1 MVNTPG
7 GSSLR
12 EDLRLF
18 EASPGTDGEPAWM
31 IQDIV
36 TNRFYRIGWLEFETL
51 LRWGRPAVEIAAEI
65 ANETPLRPEPAQIE
79 CFGAFLEQHELLRL
93 TSARRRMGPTDG
105 HVWLTWRW
113 WLHHYLFFRIP
124 LIRPHHFLQRL
135 AGHLGWLFTRW
146 TAIAVGSMGLM
157 GIALVARQW
166 DEFAGAVA
174 ESFSTEGLLGFALA
188 IALAK
193 TLHEVGHAVV
203 ATRHGLRVGHMG
215 IAFVVMWPMLYT
227 DTGEAW
233 RLRHARQRLA
243 VASAGIATE
252 LILAAL
258 STLGWALAA
267 PGIVRGALLYL
278 ATTSWALTLALNASP
293 FTRFDG
299 YYILCDLLD
308 FPNLHE
314 RSSAMGRTALRR
326 TLLGL
331 NEAWPERLAP
341 RRRRLLVGFA
351 FATWLY
357 RLVLFFGIAIAV
369 YLFFF
374 KALGIMLFV
383 VEVSWFIAMPVL
395 REGRYWW
402 RHRRAV
408 PRRYRLGH
416 LFAAAVFMGLLVVP
430 WRTQIHAYGV
440 ARAQQE
446 WHVFAPFP
454 ARIRLIHPTG
464 PVRRGE
470 PLIVL
475 DQPDITARASGNE
488 ASLRGYEGRLAGLL
502 ADDGASA
509 DQPVLEQR
517 LAVERR
523 ELGAARSEAARLV
536 MAAPFD
542 GQWSD
547 VDTGWRPGRWIGTR
561 EPVGTLYD
569 PSRWDVDAYV
579 KQDDVGRIASGSH
592 VAFYAEGQPTP
603 IAGTVIGVGSS
614 RVVQLDYAMLSDRFG
629 GPLSTARQERMLVP
643 TPALFHVVVRL
654 DNAPPAMRESRG
666 HVQIEGARRSFLG
679 HALTWLASIF
689 VRESGF

>member
-1 MVNTPG
+1 MNTSA
-7 GSSLR
+7 GSCLR
-12 EDLRLF
+12 DDLRLF

-51 LRWGRPAVEIAAEI
+51 LRWGRPPVEIAAEI
-65 ANETPLRPEPAQIE
+65 ASETPLRPDPAQIE
-79 CFGAFLEQHELLRL
+79 RFGAFLEQHDLLRL
-93 TSARRRMGPTDG
+93 TGAARRSEPTDG

-124 LIRPHHFLQRL
+124 LIRPHRMLEHLN
-135 AGHLGWLFTRW
+135 GYLGWLFSRW
-146 TAIAVGSMGLM
+146 TAITVGSMGLI

-188 IALAK
+188 IVLAK
-193 TLHEVGHAVV
+193 TLHELGHAVV
-203 ATRHGLRVGHMG
+203 ATRYGLRVGHMG

-233 RLRHARQRLA
+233 RLRRARERLA

-252 LILAAL
+252 LIIAAL
-258 STLGWALAA
+258 STLGWALAD
-267 PGIVRGALLYL
+267 PGIVRSALLYL
-278 ATTSWALTLALNASP
+278 ATTSWVLTLALNASP

-314 RSSAMGRTALRR
+314 RSSAMGRVALRR
-326 TLLGL
+326 TVLGL
-331 NEAWPERLAP
+331 DEAWPERMAP
-341 RRRRLLVGFA
+341 RRRRLLIGFA
-351 FATWLY
+351 FTTWLY

-374 KALGIMLFV
+374 KALGAMLFV
-383 VEVSWFIAMPVL
+383 VEVSWFIALPVV
-395 REGRYWW
+395 RETRYWW
-402 RHRRAV
+402 RRRRAV
-408 PRRYRLGH
+408 PHRHRLGH
-416 LFAAAVFMGLLVVP
+416 LWTAVVLLGLLAVP

-440 ARAQQE
+440 ARAERE

-470 PLIVL
+470 PLVVL
-475 DQPDITARASGNE
+475 EQPDIAARASGNE
-488 ASLRGYEGRLAGLL
+488 AGLRGYEGRLAGLL
-502 ADDGASA
+502 ADDGQSVN
-509 DQPVLEQR
+509 QPVLEQR

-523 ELGAARSEAARLV
+523 ELNAARSESARLA

-547 VDTGWRPGRWIGTR
+547 VDTDWRPGQWIGTR

-579 KQDDVGRIASGSH
+579 KQDDIGRIVTGSH
-592 VAFYAEGQPTP
+592 VAFYPEGQPTP
-603 IAGTVIGVGSS
+603 IDGKVIAVGGS
-614 RVVQLDYAMLSDRFG
+614 RIVQLDYPMLSDRFG
-629 GPLSTARQERMLVP
+629 GPLATAKQEKMLVP
-643 TPALFHVVVRL
+643 TPALFHIVVRL
-654 DNAPPAMRESRG
+654 DHAPPATRESRG
-666 HVQIEGARRSFLG
+666 HVQIDGARRSLLG
-679 HALTWLASIF
+679 QALTWLASIF
-689 VRESGF
+689 LRESGF